1 MLTNGPF
8 YRPSILYFR
17 IIEESPEPIVYLKVI
32 GIITTLHFT
41 QIRYGVRQIEKI
53 DGNKN
58 IKTVNIVIK
67 FEFATKS

>member
-41 QIRYGVRQIEKI
+41 LYTNTLWRASDR
-53 DGNKN
+53 KN
-58 IKTVNIVIK
+58 
-67 FEFATKS
+67 

>member
-17 IIEESPEPIVYLKVI
+17 IIEESPEPIVYLKPE
-32 GIITTLHFT
+32 GDWNNNYFT